1 MKIKNFCSGNDT
13 LNRIRRQALDWE
25 GIFAKYLSDK
35 EYIFKIYKKSQ
46 DSRIK
51 IFQPKMSKI
60 FKQIFAQIKY
70 TDEK

>member
-35 EYIFKIYKKSQ
+35 ESIFKIYKKKARLKNKNIPTKNEQ
-46 DSRIK
+46 NI
-51 IFQPKMSKI
+51 
-60 FKQIFAQIKY
+60 
-70 TDEK
+70 